1 MGLLKFIFNLFQSK
15 ANKTNAADHVKEPIS
30 EVTAEEIKPVEDSPC
45 KIPQAR
51 IRTKDYSQMKVSIN
65 MPFKD
70 YSYLSVNDLDFFGL
84 FSRSTSGEWIIAWQD
99 RDIKN
104 GVEGCR
110 TSGKGHYVLYN
121 DREKKIV
128 VYGKKLERP
137 DAGKVLNNGVFMLTD
152 NRFGNALKSS
162 IYVFNARGETLFRRT
177 FGTNIAKSHLSSGG
191 EVLTLT
197 FWGGSGTEANKVYT
211 IDIETKKIISRKP
224 APHCVKK

>member
-15 ANKTNAADHVKEPIS
+15 ANKTNAANPVQEPVR
-30 EVTAEEIKPVEDSPC
+30 EVTADEIKPVEDSSR
-45 KIPQAR
+45 KMPQAR
-51 IRTKDYSQMKVSIN
+51 TRTKDYSQMEVSIDT
-65 MPFKD
+65 PIKG
-70 YSYLSVNDLDFFGL
+70 YLSIKDLDFFGS
-84 FSRSTSGEWIIAWQD
+84 FSRSTSGEWLIAWQD
-99 RDIKN
+99 RDAKN
-104 GVEGCR
+104 GVGGCR

-152 NRFGNALKSS
+152 IRFGNDLKSS

-191 EVLTLT
+191 KVLTLT